1 MAQVLTQTGAA
12 MGGGPRR
19 SVAAGAVRRVS
30 RTGLGGWP
38 GAIVL
43 SAGLYYVLLLLDM
56 IVIRQGEV
64 TSGFV
69 DEIFLLGM
77 GVLAFNALAR
87 PHPAVRTVLSLYV
100 LFVILAL
107 IGAGFNTLD
116 RYDPNYPRWLA
127 AGVAVLLDAK
137 LLIGMLG
144 FAAALPALRSDMALR
159 YMLYILV
166 GVALLN
172 TPFVL
177 RDITIGGGSI
187 YGEALRVRSGF
198 VQPQGLFPFT
208 VDSADMTIIAAIA
221 AGALYVS
228 RRTAI
233 WLAIWLGLV
242 VLTLLHFSVKE
253 SVAALVCTAII
264 ALAVPYKSAKVRAYV
279 RIFCI
284 GGGLLAAFP
293 LAIYILPVVTERLD
307 MYVGSDLGDTVRTY
321 SHIVAVRIAND
332 YFPLGSG
339 AGTYA
344 SLPSRDYYFSPLYD
358 IYGLSHM
365 HGAAR
370 HFSGY
375 LMDTF
380 WPKILGEGGWLGLV
394 AYLAMFGYIVRRAVL
409 NLSRRTD
416 GMNVFCLCILVTAL
430 VKSLAASVMTQET
443 FVILLG
449 FVIAYVL
456 LHPGPARQRA
466 GQRP

>member
-1 MAQVLTQTGAA
+1 MAQALTQTGAA
-12 MGGGPRR
+12 LGDEPKRFLSTGRLRPL
-19 SVAAGAVRRVS
+19 S

-38 GAIVL
+38 GAVVL
-43 SAGLYYVLLLLDM
+43 AVGLYYVLLLLDM
-56 IVIRQGEV
+56 IVIRRGEV
-64 TSGFV
+64 SSGLV

-77 GVLAFNALAR
+77 GLLAVTSLAR
-87 PHPAVRTVLSLYV
+87 PHPAVRVVLSCYV
-100 LFVILAL
+100 LFTVLAL
-107 IGAGFNTLD
+107 VGAGFNTLD

-144 FAAALPALRSDMALR
+144 FAAALPALRSELALR
-159 YMLYILV
+159 YMLYTLV
-166 GVALLN
+166 AVALLN

-177 RDITIGGGSI
+177 RDILIGGGSI
-187 YGEALRVRSGF
+187 YGEPLRIRSGF

-208 VDSADMTIIAAIA
+208 VDSADMTIIAALA
-221 AGALYVS
+221 AGSLYVA
-228 RRTAI
+228 RRTAV
-233 WLAIWLGLV
+233 WLVVWLCLV
-242 VLTLLHFSVKE
+242 VLVLLHFSVKE
-253 SVAALVCTAII
+253 SVAALVCTAIV
-264 ALAVPYKSAKVRAYV
+264 ALSVPYKSPQVRAYV

-284 GGGLLAAFP
+284 GGGVLAAFP
-293 LAIYILPVVTERLD
+293 LAIYILPVITERLD

-358 IYGLSHM
+358 IYGLSYM

-380 WPKILGEGGWLGLV
+380 WPKILGEGGWFGLI
-394 AYLAMFGYIVRRAVL
+394 AYVLMFGYIVRRSAL
-409 NLSRRTD
+409 NLIRRTD
-416 GMNVFCLCILVTAL
+416 GMNVFCLCILVTVL
-430 VKSLAASVMTQET
+430 IKSLAASVMTQET

-456 LHPGPARQRA
+456 MHPEPVRSGLGRRS
-466 GQRP
+466 